1 MSNRRRGVFF
11 RYGVPVVAALALGFA
26 TVNVIRAA
34 ETRPE
39 MAPPEAPPSTSF
51 AERVGG
57 VGIVEP
63 ASEPIAIAV
72 PVAGQVAEV
81 LVAAGDD
88 VRAGDTLFRLD
99 DRERRAELGVR
110 SASAASSRAL
120 AESADQ
126 RLGAA
131 RARLRR
137 LENAPRAE
145 LLPPLEAKV
154 RVAKAALEDAR
165 IQYEVVKNVA
175 DPRAVSDEDKRR
187 RAAAV
192 DGAQARL
199 DAAESELAL
208 ERAGTWSEDLAVAKA
223 DVASAESDA
232 AAARSEVAAA
242 DAAVRHVE
250 VDLERLSVTAPVA
263 SRVLRV
269 NVRAGEYAPA
279 DRLSEP
285 LVVLGVVKP
294 LHVRVDIDEADAW
307 RMREGA
313 RAEAALRGRATIRAP
328 LAFVRFEPYVT
339 PKKSLT
345 GAPGERTDTRVL
357 QAIYALE
364 PGAMPVFVG
373 QQVDVFLEAAA
384 GAPGT
389 P

>member
-1 MSNRRRGVFF
+1 
-11 RYGVPVVAALALGFA
+11 
-26 TVNVIRAA
+26 
-34 ETRPE
+34 
-39 MAPPEAPPSTSF
+39 
-51 AERVGG
+51 
-57 VGIVEP
+57 
-63 ASEPIAIAV
+63 
-72 PVAGQVAEV
+72 
-81 LVAAGDD
+81 
-88 VRAGDTLFRLD
+88 
-99 DRERRAELGVR
+99 
-110 SASAASSRAL
+110 
-120 AESADQ
+120 
-126 RLGAA
+126 
-131 RARLRR
+131 
-137 LENAPRAE
+137 
-145 LLPPLEAKV
+145 
-154 RVAKAALEDAR
+154 
-165 IQYEVVKNVA
+165 
-175 DPRAVSDEDKRR
+175 
-187 RAAAV
+187 V